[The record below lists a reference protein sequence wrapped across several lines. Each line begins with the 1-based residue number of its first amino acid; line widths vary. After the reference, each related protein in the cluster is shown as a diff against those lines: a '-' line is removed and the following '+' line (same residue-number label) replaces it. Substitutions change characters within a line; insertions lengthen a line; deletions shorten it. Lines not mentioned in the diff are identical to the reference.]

1 MTDSTTSDGDVAP
14 APAARDGRAE
24 VRELER
30 QLEEARAQVRDAEAR
45 AADNLDRSQRA
56 QADLANFKRRVQF
69 DRELDQKYASAQ
81 VLADFLRILDGFD
94 RAWKS
99 LPTSLRMFSWIEGL
113 MMLDRQA
120 QAVVERHGVRP
131 IEAHGKPFDPRFHEA
146 VSSEA
151 GDENDHV
158 VEIFQMGYEL
168 HERVLRPALV
178 RVGPKPAPAR
188 DDDAEASQGGDVDG

>member
-1 MTDSTTSDGDVAP
+1 MTDDNPPAGDGAP
-14 APAARDGRAE
+14 TARDGRAE

-30 QLEEARAQVRDAEAR
+30 QLEEARTQVRDAEAR
-45 AADNLDRSQRA
+45 AAENLDRWQRA

-69 DRELDQKYASAQ
+69 DRDLDQKYASAQ
-81 VLADFLRILDGFD
+81 VLADFLRVLDGFD

-99 LPTSLRMFSWIEGL
+99 LPSSLRMLSWIEGL

-120 QAVVERHGVRP
+120 QAIVERYGVRP

-146 VSSEA
+146 VASDT
-151 GDENDHV
+151 GDGNDHV

-178 RVGPKPAPAR
+178 RVGPKPAPPPE
-188 DDDAEASQGGDVDG
+188 DDASAPQHDHVDG

>member
-1 MTDSTTSDGDVAP
+1 MTDDTKPAGDGDQAAAP
-14 APAARDGRAE
+14 RDGRAE

-30 QLEEARAQVRDAEAR
+30 QLEEARTQAREAEAR
-45 AADNLDRSQRA
+45 AADNLDRWQRA

-99 LPTSLRMFSWIEGL
+99 LPASLRMLTWIEGL

-120 QAVVERHGVRP
+120 QAIVERYGVRP
-131 IEAHGKPFDPRFHEA
+131 IEAYGKPFDPRFHEA
-146 VSSEA
+146 VTSDS
-151 GDENDHV
+151 GDGNDHV

-178 RVGPKPAPAR
+178 RVGPKPAPTPE
-188 DDDAEASQGGDVDG
+188 DDTDAPRNDDVDG

>member
-1 MTDSTTSDGDVAP
+1 MTDNNPPAGDGPPTT
-14 APAARDGRAE
+14 RDGRAE

-30 QLEEARAQVRDAEAR
+30 QLEEARTQAREAEAR
-45 AADNLDRSQRA
+45 AAENLDRWQRA

-69 DRELDQKYASAQ
+69 DRDLDQKYASAQ

-99 LPTSLRMFSWIEGL
+99 LPSSLRMLTWIEGL

-120 QAVVERHGVRP
+120 QAVVERYGVRP
-131 IEAHGKPFDPRFHEA
+131 IEAHGKPFDLRFHEA
-146 VSSEA
+146 VASDT
-151 GDENDHV
+151 GDGNDHV

-178 RVGPKPAPAR
+178 RVGPKPAPSPEENAGAAQT
-188 DDDAEASQGGDVDG
+188 DHVDG

>member
-1 MTDSTTSDGDVAP
+1 LTDSNTPVSDEANPSGP
-14 APAARDGRAE
+14 RDGRAE

-30 QLEEARAQVRDAEAR
+30 QLEEARAQIREAEAR
-45 AADNLDRSQRA
+45 AAENLDRWQRA
-56 QADLANFKRRVQF
+56 QAELANYKRRVQF
-69 DRELDQKYASAQ
+69 DRELDQKYASAP
-81 VLADFLRILDGFD
+81 VLADFLRVIDGFD

-120 QAVVERHGVRP
+120 QAVVERYGVRP
-131 IEAHGKPFDPRFHEA
+131 IEAYGKPFDPRYHEA
-146 VSSEA
+146 VASDT
-151 GDENDHV
+151 GDGSDHV

-178 RVGPKPAPAR
+178 RVGSKPPSTR
-188 DDDAEASQGGDVDG
+188 DGESDSPQGDGVDG